1 MYFYP
6 AASTP
11 GCTKQA
17 CDFRD
22 SLAELNEAGLDV
34 IGISP
39 DKPEK
44 LAKFRDA
51 EKLTFPLLSDP
62 DRKVLT
68 AWGAFGEKKMY
79 GKTVQ
84 GVIRST
90 FVVDEKG
97 KIEVAQYNVKRHR
110 PRRQAA
116 ARPVGL
122 TPSVRQQQRLGRRRP
137 FQHAEVQALVDAV
150 RLCRRVF
157 HAGHQ
162 DLGRR
167 ERGGEL
173 GDERDRPTHAHVDRL
188 GAPRLPERRPGRVVD
203 RSAGVDRVR
212 LPDVAGRDGDLG
224 APRRV
229 LLEVAR
235 QRRQVRARRRRR
247 ARPAC

>member
-1 MYFYP
+1 MTETTRLAAGAKAPAFSLPDADGKKVSLSDYKGRRVVVYFYP

-22 SLAELNEAGLDV
+22 NLNDLNDAGLDV
-34 IGISP
+34 VGISP

-68 AWGAFGEKKMY
+68 AWGAYGEKQMY

-97 KIEVAQYNVKRHR
+97 KIAVAHYNVK
-110 PRRQAA
+110 AA
-116 ARPVGL
+116 HTTTKIKQILAAI
-122 TPSVRQQQRLGRRRP
+122 T
-137 FQHAEVQALVDAV
+137 
-150 RLCRRVF
+150 
-157 HAGHQ
+157 
-162 DLGRR
+162 
-167 ERGGEL
+167 
-173 GDERDRPTHAHVDRL
+173 
-188 GAPRLPERRPGRVVD
+188 
-203 RSAGVDRVR
+203 
-212 LPDVAGRDGDLG
+212 
-224 APRRV
+224 
-229 LLEVAR
+229 
-235 QRRQVRARRRRR
+235 
-247 ARPAC
+247 